1 MMSKEEKELNSID
14 NLFAYLINTK
24 TVDKST
30 FNFIYK
36 ELKILPDFF
45 ERQIELYRMNHDIPF
60 FKNKKITNMIER
72 YKNWCDEN
80 LDLSEIK
87 MCNKEELKNYEMLIT
102 DYIVEDLPS
111 IKDYC
116 DLKNIS
122 EFDFVEAISHLKKQS
137 PKYYNSLLTYLDAK
151 IINKRLEIKQLGEDI
166 IAKIINNPNYDILD
180 FAEDSNISI
189 HHIINIVGDY
199 WGNKEVRILQTFDSK
214 NHHQKKFNGLNIIE
228 IFAMKEE
235 VNFKRDENDKPI
247 PGTGRV
253 ITKEEK
259 AMIINYINNKPSI
272 YFGDYTYK
280 LAKMKYINDDLF
292 KEKVLEKVR
301 SREK

>member
-1 MMSKEEKELNSID
+1 M
-14 NLFAYLINTK
+14 
-24 TVDKST
+24 
-30 FNFIYK
+30 
-36 ELKILPDFF
+36 
-45 ERQIELYRMNHDIPF
+45 
-60 FKNKKITNMIER
+60 
-72 YKNWCDEN
+72 
-80 LDLSEIK
+80 
-87 MCNKEELKNYEMLIT
+87 
-102 DYIVEDLPS
+102 
-111 IKDYC
+111 
-116 DLKNIS
+116 
-122 EFDFVEAISHLKKQS
+122 
-137 PKYYNSLLTYLDAK
+137 
-151 IINKRLEIKQLGEDI
+151 
-166 IAKIINNPNYDILD
+166 
-180 FAEDSNISI
+180 
-189 HHIINIVGDY
+189 GDY

-272 YFGDYTYK
+272 YLGDYTYK

-292 KEKVLEKVR
+292 KEKISEKVR

>member
-1 MMSKEEKELNSID
+1 M
-14 NLFAYLINTK
+14 
-24 TVDKST
+24 
-30 FNFIYK
+30 
-36 ELKILPDFF
+36 
-45 ERQIELYRMNHDIPF
+45 
-60 FKNKKITNMIER
+60 
-72 YKNWCDEN
+72 
-80 LDLSEIK
+80 
-87 MCNKEELKNYEMLIT
+87 
-102 DYIVEDLPS
+102 
-111 IKDYC
+111 
-116 DLKNIS
+116 
-122 EFDFVEAISHLKKQS
+122 
-137 PKYYNSLLTYLDAK
+137 
-151 IINKRLEIKQLGEDI
+151 
-166 IAKIINNPNYDILD
+166 
-180 FAEDSNISI
+180 
-189 HHIINIVGDY
+189 GDY

-292 KEKVLEKVR
+292 KEKVSEKVR